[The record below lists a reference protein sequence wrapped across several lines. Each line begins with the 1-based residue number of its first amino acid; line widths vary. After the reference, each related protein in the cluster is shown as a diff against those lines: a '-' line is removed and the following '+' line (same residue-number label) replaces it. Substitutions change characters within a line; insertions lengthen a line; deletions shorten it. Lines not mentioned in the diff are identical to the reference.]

1 MCRWIAKGLTA
12 LLVLVLV
19 GCGGTIQRE
28 SSGGAR
34 RIEGGTYRN
43 VEVVLSPAARHMQA
57 ENPQFSVRELSD
69 YVRRRL
75 ESQELLRADSRFRVE
90 VTIESFRVRSAV
102 AAVLFGI
109 MAGTDSIDGYV
120 RVYDNGGRQVHGY
133 KVNASY
139 GLGGWAGG
147 QDGTRMNWMYD
158 KFAELAVA
166 ELGGKT
172 QAVDLAKGRAVT
184 PAATAGTTSV
194 SITPVGNTSARTEP
208 AAAAPI
214 ATSAPASSLPIA
226 PPVAASVEASPP
238 APIASGFAV
247 ITDVDV
253 VPYLSDKGRNGYREW
268 LTRPTPRAFALSNA
282 GHWSS
287 AHGLKPADATMPLDP
302 TERAVAL
309 CNRHSPTPCRLY
321 AVNGAVVWTREPAVA
336 SAAVPARGVQSIGSA
351 SPEPAAMTQVNGKHH
366 ARAVPVASGF
376 ADGSNADA
384 VPVRGEGKDRY
395 AHYLT
400 LSAPKA
406 FVVYENGGWRFW
418 SNSPDSMTT
427 LLDKCAREGR
437 KCWLY
442 AVDNHVVWRG
452 DEAQRIGRSDQ
463 LGAR

>member
-1 MCRWIAKGLTA
+1 MYRWIAKGLIA
-12 LLVLVLV
+12 LQVLVLV

-90 VTIESFRVRSAV
+90 VTIDSFRVRSAV

-120 RVYDNGGRQVHGY
+120 RVYDNSDRQVHGY

-172 QAVDLAKGRAVT
+172 QTGNVAKGRAVT
-184 PAATAGTTSV
+184 PVAVAGTTSV
-194 SITPVGNTSARTEP
+194 SITPAGNTSARIEP
-208 AAAAPI
+208 TVAAPV
-214 ATSAPASSLPIA
+214 ATPAPSLSIA

-238 APIASGFAV
+238 LPIASGFAV

-253 VPYLSDKGRNGYREW
+253 VPFLGDKGRNGYREW

-287 AHGLKPADATMPLDP
+287 AYGLKPADATMPADP
-302 TERAVAL
+302 SERAVAM

-321 AVNGAVVWTREPAVA
+321 AVNGAVVWTREPVVA
-336 SAAVPARGVQSIGSA
+336 SAAEPVRAVQSMGNA
-351 SPEPAAMTQVNGKHH
+351 SPGPASMTQVNGKHH
-366 ARAVPVASGF
+366 ARAIPMASGF
-376 ADGSNADA
+376 ADSSNADA

-427 LLDKCAREGR
+427 LLDNCASERR

-442 AVDNHVVWRG
+442 AVDNHVVWRD